1 MGKVMRYEGGKT
13 AVYTDANPAAPSTA
27 PLTSPLTNLGVLK
40 FHSDLFYPKIVSSHS
55 GSFTI
60 PSVGRNGTNSGHLV
74 TIAHGLGAAPIA
86 LGDMTVSSNLKT
98 YTYNLNGTV
107 IVPDQ
112 SPGIVYGTGPITA
125 QEEQVAY
132 APCFITTASD
142 ATNVYIDYAQYS
154 GYNTGR
160 RHGTAPYTY
169 PSSTIAQSVTYNL
182 HILDLLSTQTTAP
195 AGEVGTPGMELTATR
210 ITMGQRKF
218 DTDHKHIRS
227 VTSATDK
234 MISGETIVMVGAPTN
249 ANAST
254 TAPSFYG
261 SMQLLA
267 RNLSN
272 DTYTYQPGGGS
283 YGAGHASY
291 PSPTETP
298 VQFP

>member
-74 TIAHGLGAAPIA
+74 TIAHGLGAAPVC
-86 LGDMTVSSNLKT
+86 LGNVTVSSNLTT
-98 YTYNLNGTV
+98 YTYSLNGTAM
-107 IVPDQ
+107 IPEQ
-112 SPGIVYGTGPITA
+112 SFAHVYSQGGKIIDW
-125 QEEQVAY
+125 EERCY
-132 APCFITTASD
+132 SPCFLTTASD
-142 ATNVYIDYAQYS
+142 STNVYIDYAQYS
-154 GYNTGR
+154 SYNVGR
-160 RHGTAPYTY
+160 RHGTPPYTY
-169 PSSTIAQSVTYNL
+169 PSATIAQSCTYNL
-182 HILDLLSTQTTAP
+182 HILDLVDTQTTAP

-218 DTDHKHIRS
+218 DTDDKHIRS

-254 TAPSFYG
+254 TSPRFYG

-291 PSPTETP
+291 PSPTETS